1 MEGDVGKSNSCLEVE
16 CNSLNQ
22 FWLLYSP
29 VTIFPPHPPSSPL
42 FSPPLFI
49 FLPHFLPR
57 SVSLSSLK
65 LLTQKNF
72 SLSLILNHL
81 TPSILINLAHL
92 AGYLDAKHSLLSIL
106 QQAHGSAKSFPQVIS
121 KSLPYHQLC
130 ESVLQMAATK
140 SLHTILFNE
149 SVIQLLN
156 YHPPSIDV
164 VVAGGYMDKSEL
176 ASTVCDVLKCIVA
189 RAINPSPLKPT
200 LKLLELERVHAVLTY
215 ECLASTAECEY
226 VLCSIIT
233 MKYSVALLPAECTVC
248 NQRWGRAW
256 ELLCCTMQ
264 TIVNLYLKQL
274 SH

>member
-1 MEGDVGKSNSCLEVE
+1 MVRVCLEVE

-22 FWLLYSP
+22 LYSP
-29 VTIFPPHPPSSPL
+29 VTIFPPHLPSS
-42 FSPPLFI
+42 SPFPTFP
-49 FLPHFLPR
+49 PHFSPR

-72 SLSLILNHL
+72 SLSLILDHL

-106 QQAHGSAKSFPQVIS
+106 QQAHGSARSFPQVIS

-149 SVIQLLN
+149 SVVQLLN

-176 ASTVCDVLKCIVA
+176 ASTVCDVLKCIVG

-226 VLCSIIT
+226 DHFLCSAIR
-233 MKYSVALLPAECTVC
+233 MQYSVALLQASCTVR
-248 NQRWGRAW
+248 NQRWG
-256 ELLCCTMQ
+256 
-264 TIVNLYLKQL
+264 
-274 SH
+274 